1 MRAEPTNSADVA
13 QLIDQRLAALKG
25 TGDVVKETVTIDWRG
40 QQLSIPVISMPL
52 KLLKYNPDT
61 HRIRAQ
67 RTLDPARDEKLSAE
81 PYGPD
86 GQDYLHYLLMGA
98 PADPT
103 TQDPD
108 FLTLKEDL
116 DQHGQTEPGIITRA
130 GVLINGNTRAAA
142 LKELGRDDIRVG
154 VLPPDAASSDTEAV
168 ELALQLRP
176 EHRREYS
183 FMNTLL
189 AIEERRERG
198 ATAERICAEF
208 RIRQATLDRNVWI
221 LAAVKELIKRSR
233 TKFTDQSEHSLN
245 LIDFE
250 RHQGKLEELYR
261 AYNKMKAKS
270 PDEAEAMREQRLLA
284 IALDR
289 SKTDVRLIGPGF
301 SKEYM
306 PKLIPDPPASTDS
319 PTIPGTTVKAAQPA
333 PEVAALR
340 SLTDKVLK
348 ARVIEEAGQAAPADL
363 AAKAG
368 DELSQV
374 RAQLFDALAQADIK
388 AKQQKRKAAPVDRLS
403 DANEALEQTLELI
416 AQARGSR
423 TFEPEDLDDVLLTM
437 RENLRKLARAA
448 ARGVDESS
456 MGQGLRWLG
465 EIAAMDQDS

>member
-1 MRAEPTNSADVA
+1 MSAEPTTADDLA
-13 QLIDQRLAALKG
+13 QLIDKRLAALKD
-25 TGDVVKETVTIDWRG
+25 TGDAVKETVTIEWRG

-52 KLLKYNPDT
+52 TLLKYNPDT

-67 RTLDPARDEKLSAE
+67 RTLDAARDEKLREE
-81 PYGPD
+81 PYGRE

-108 FLTLKEDL
+108 FLALKEDL
-116 DQHGQTEPGIITRA
+116 DEHDQKAPGIITRA

-142 LKELGRDDIRVG
+142 LTELGRDDIRVA
-154 VLPPDAASSDTEAV
+154 VLPPDAAASDTEAV
-168 ELALQLRP
+168 ELELQLRK

-198 ATAERICAEF
+198 ATADRICSEF
-208 RIRQATLDRNVWI
+208 RIRQGTLDRNVWI
-221 LAAVKELIKRSR
+221 LAAVKELIERSR
-233 TKFTDQSEHSLN
+233 TKLDQTEHALN

-261 AYNKMKAKS
+261 AYNKMKPNS

-301 SKEYM
+301 AKEYM
-306 PKLIPDPPASTDS
+306 PKLIPDPPASGEAQ
-319 PTIPGTTVKAAQPA
+319 TIPGTTVEAAQPTQ
-333 PEVAALR
+333 EVAALR
-340 SLTDKVLK
+340 SLTDRVLK
-348 ARVIEEAGQAAPADL
+348 ARVVEEAGESAPSDL
-363 AAKAG
+363 AAEAG
-368 DELSQV
+368 QKLSEV
-374 RAQLFDALAQADIK
+374 RVQLFDALAQADIK

-403 DANEALEQTLELI
+403 DANEDLEQTLELI
-416 AQARGSR
+416 AQARGSQS
-423 TFEPEDLDDVLLTM
+423 FNPEDLDDVLLTM
-437 RENLRKLARAA
+437 RENLRKLGRAA
-448 ARGVDESS
+448 ARGVDEGS
-456 MGQGLRWLG
+456 MGEGLRWLG
-465 EIAAMDQDS
+465 EVAAMDQGP